1 MKNKLISIFILYATF
16 LSCLNQKVDKKE
28 RETVIDI
35 SKTDTFL
42 NCKQF
47 GIYPITTIYNLKT
60 FANEIKINSKTIDY
74 YKCSCS
80 LLNFISL
87 YSEAEIECSIGLQVS
102 NDINLLNERY
112 QIYIQLKKFE
122 LAESDLNEIINN
134 FKNNTNPMNF
144 YNRSIVRKK
153 LLKLTDSL
161 DDINRAIEL
170 KSDPTYYRNRALI
183 LIQLNRTKEACEDL
197 KKIQNMTDYFHSYRN
212 NNNDLFNKHCNNL

>member
-1 MKNKLISIFILYATF
+1 MKNKLISIFILYVTF
-16 LSCLNQKVDKKE
+16 LSCINQKVDKKE

-47 GIYPITTIYNLKT
+47 RIYPITTIYNLKT

-87 YSEAEIECSIGLQVS
+87 YSEAEIECSLGLQVS

-112 QIYIQLKKFE
+112 QIYIQLNKFE
-122 LAESDLNEIINN
+122 LAESDLDEIINN
-134 FKNNTNPMNF
+134 FKINTNPMNF

-183 LIQLNRTKEACEDL
+183 LIQLNRTQEACEDL